1 MATRVDNRSITPSDP
16 SLRYSEE
23 CPRTNSAHQ
32 RKYPSQKNWRTI
44 TFVNLIRLPIDPVGN
59 ISFLRLY
66 AALRVVGLI
75 SALTFTVLLP
85 GCATLGRCSSDACA
99 QDARITAAV
108 QARIDERPALQ
119 QSIHVTTTQRVVYLH
134 GTASSEL
141 ELQQAESVAQQT
153 PDVERVVNMIVV
165 EPLELTWH

>member
-1 MATRVDNRSITPSDP
+1 MATRDDNRIITPSDP
-16 SLRYSEE
+16 SRCPSVE

-32 RKYPSQKNWRTI
+32 RKYPSQENRRTI
-44 TFVNLIRLPIDPVGN
+44 TYANLIRLPVDTVGN
-59 ISFLRLY
+59 ISFQRLY

-75 SALTFTVLLP
+75 SALTFTVFLA
-85 GCATLGRCSSDACA
+85 GCATLDKCSSDACA

-119 QSIHVTTTQRVVYLH
+119 QSIYATTTQRVVYLH

-153 PDVERVVNMIVV
+153 PGVERVVNMIVV
-165 EPLELTWH
+165 EPLDLTWR